1 MNEEQEK
8 ALDNQLLDKL
18 DIEPYT
24 KLSTGLVLVVHRQL
38 QTLSDKTGVAVK
50 DMDREFIV
58 ENLCSV
64 KLT

>member
-50 DMDREFIV
+50 DMDSEFIV

-64 KLT
+64 KVT

>member
-58 ENLCSV
+58 ENLCCV
-64 KLT
+64 KVT

>member
-64 KLT
+64 KVT